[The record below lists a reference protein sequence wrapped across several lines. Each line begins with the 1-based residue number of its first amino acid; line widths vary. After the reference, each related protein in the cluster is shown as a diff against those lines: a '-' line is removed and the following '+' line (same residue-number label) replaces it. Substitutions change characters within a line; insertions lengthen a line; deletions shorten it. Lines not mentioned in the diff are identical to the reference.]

1 MQDIRLL
8 VLDIDGT
15 ISGESNQVRPAVLEA
30 IRSVQER
37 GIRVAIATGRMFR
50 SAQRFHEVIASD
62 LPIIAYNGAWIQD
75 PVDKKLHRQ
84 LSVAA
89 DICVDILDYLAAEPW
104 RSQLHIHIYRDDEL
118 YVSESNDKIDA
129 YQLRTGCK
137 ANLLKDLR
145 EIVDHSP
152 TKLLAV
158 CHHEGVSEKLV
169 PEVQKRYTPEQ
180 IYCTQSTEFYVEF
193 TSPIATKGQAV
204 KFLTEEIMGLKPEN
218 VMAIGDNFN
227 DKEMLQY
234 AGIGIAM
241 GNAPDNLKKV
251 ADYVT
256 SSVDEDGVAQAIA
269 HFDL

>member
-15 ISGESNQVRPAVLEA
+15 ISGHTNQVTPGVLEA
-30 IRSVQER
+30 IRHVQKR
-37 GIRVAIATGRMFR
+37 GVRVAIATGRMFR

-89 DICVDILDYLAAEPW
+89 DICVELLDYLAAEPW
-104 RSQLHIHIYRDDEL
+104 RSQLHLHIYRDDEL

-129 YQLRTGCK
+129 YQERTGCK
-137 ANLLKDLR
+137 ATLLKDLR

-158 CHHEGVSEKLV
+158 CHKEGVSEKLV
-169 PEVQKRYTPEQ
+169 PEVRKRYTHEQ

-204 KFLTEEIMGLKPEN
+204 KFLTEEIMNLKPEN

-241 GNAPDNLKKV
+241 GNAPENLKKV